1 MGTRILWQ
9 AENRSNDADFEG
21 VTETY
26 AAMLKFAHQVARPDT
41 EITLRYMEEA
51 PRSFANN
58 LVYPRAVTKVQV
70 VNRVVEA
77 EREGFDAALAGV
89 CIIDAYSQ
97 ECRQTVRMPVLGG
110 AESTMLMAQLVGKR
124 FAWVTIAPSFIEP
137 FEAHIRQHGWA
148 DRAIRDRPVRA
159 LDPSCWLAIVD
170 AARGRPERWIEMFD
184 EAAQACVRDGADTV
198 LCGCNPGGALLGL
211 AGYREVRDTGVPVIM
226 GPAAMVKL
234 AEAMVDLRRSLGL
247 TKSEAVTGA
256 YRTTPAHI
264 LEELQAMGKKL
275 VA

>member
-1 MGTRILWQ
+1 METRILWQ
-9 AENRSNDADFEG
+9 AENRANDADFEG

-41 EITLRYMEEA
+41 EITLRYMDEA

-58 LVYPRAVTKVQV
+58 LIYPRAVTKVQV
-70 VNRVVEA
+70 VNRVVDA

-124 FAWVTIAPSFIEP
+124 FAWVTIAPTFIEP
-137 FEAHIRQHGWA
+137 FEAHIRQHGWEH
-148 DRAIRDRPVRA
+148 RAIRDRPVRA

-170 AARGRPERWIEMFD
+170 AAEGGPSAGSRCSTRPPRRACATEPIPCC
-184 EAAQACVRDGADTV
+184 AAAT
-198 LCGCNPGGALLGL
+198 
-211 AGYREVRDTGVPVIM
+211 
-226 GPAAMVKL
+226 PAARCWGWL
-234 AEAMVDLRRSLGL
+234 AIARCATRACRSSWGRR
-247 TKSEAVTGA
+247 
-256 YRTTPAHI
+256 RW
-264 LEELQAMGKKL
+264 
-275 VA
+275 

>member
-58 LVYPRAVTKVQV
+58 LIYPRAVTKVQV

-148 DRAIRDRPVRA
+148 DRSIRRAGWRSSTRQKAGPNAGSRCSTRRPRLACATVPIPCCAAAIP
-159 LDPSCWLAIVD
+159 
-170 AARGRPERWIEMFD
+170 AARCWGW
-184 EAAQACVRDGADTV
+184 
-198 LCGCNPGGALLGL
+198 
-211 AGYREVRDTGVPVIM
+211 
-226 GPAAMVKL
+226 PAIARC
-234 AEAMVDLRRSLGL
+234 A
-247 TKSEAVTGA
+247 
-256 YRTTPAHI
+256 TPACRSSW
-264 LEELQAMGKKL
+264 GRRRW
-275 VA
+275 

>member
-1 MGTRILWQ
+1 MRSRRSAGCQLSSAVKRRGTMGTRILWQ

-41 EITLRYMEEA
+41 EITLRYIEEA

-58 LVYPRAVTKVQV
+58 LIYPRAVTKVQV

-124 FAWVTIAPSFIEP
+124 FAWVTIATASSSPSNGI
-137 FEAHIRQHGWA
+137 
-148 DRAIRDRPVRA
+148 
-159 LDPSCWLAIVD
+159 
-170 AARGRPERWIEMFD
+170 
-184 EAAQACVRDGADTV
+184 
-198 LCGCNPGGALLGL
+198 
-211 AGYREVRDTGVPVIM
+211 
-226 GPAAMVKL
+226 
-234 AEAMVDLRRSLGL
+234 
-247 TKSEAVTGA
+247 SEATGPKISSRA
-256 YRTTPAHI
+256 TRMRFVTPANTV
-264 LEELQAMGKKL
+264 GSTK
-275 VA
+275 